1 MYFSPLHLFGTLSIV
16 SCIFINYLNL
26 IILLCYHSVHNNVEI
41 RIVLLWKI
49 FRFFY
54 LKEANWW
61 ENLNLMNIK
70 DKDQMFKKKTAQRR
84 HVVSIPSWKI
94 CSYGNKWEWN
104 QWNSLA
110 TDYKSVAPT
119 IGHFTNHKLS
129 KSFMRLTMCLAV
141 L

>member
-16 SCIFINYLNL
+16 SRIFINYLNL

-70 DKDQMFKKKTAQRR
+70 DNDQRR
-84 HVVSIPSWKI
+84 HVVSITSWKI
-94 CSYGNKWEWN
+94 CSYGNKWEWS
-104 QWNSLA
+104 QWSSLA
-110 TDYKSVAPT
+110 TDYKSVAQT
-119 IGHFTNHKLS
+119 IGQFTNHKLS
-129 KSFMRLTMCLAV
+129 KSFMRLTMCLAII
-141 L
+141 